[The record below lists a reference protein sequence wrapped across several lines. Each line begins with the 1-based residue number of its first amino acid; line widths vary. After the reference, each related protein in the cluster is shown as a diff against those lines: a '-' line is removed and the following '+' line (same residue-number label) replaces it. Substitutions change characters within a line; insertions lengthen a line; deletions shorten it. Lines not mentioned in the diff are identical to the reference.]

1 MMPRVPFLV
10 MLTWACLATCVM
22 GFLPSIGAGSWGV
35 ARMGARG
42 CALRRKSQLL
52 RAPTLAR
59 GGARA
64 HEAHMTAARP
74 PPGRTG
80 FLIEL
85 RESIEYLING
95 DQFIADRVA
104 EFGPVFSTTL
114 FFRPTVVVGGQR
126 NVAEFLNVDADVA
139 ESSLP
144 APLQE
149 LMTEKNTLLQTGER
163 HAASRRMIAPCLDAK
178 ALASYLP
185 TIDARCAAHVAAL
198 AEGDATAE
206 RTTAVAKDLTRFSLQ
221 LFAELFSGHA
231 LTEEQMSQFTTY
243 NGGLFALSTL
253 DPAFLRARNAREAL
267 EEDMGRKFAEA
278 KAAALLDTDRFAV
291 FRHIDAAVD
300 EHGRAS
306 YDVGYGVTQVCVNL
320 TCMC

>member
-1 MMPRVPFLV
+1 
-10 MLTWACLATCVM
+10 
-22 GFLPSIGAGSWGV
+22 
-35 ARMGARG
+35 
-42 CALRRKSQLL
+42 
-52 RAPTLAR
+52 
-59 GGARA
+59 
-64 HEAHMTAARP
+64 MTAARP
-74 PPGRTG
+74 PPGKTG

-198 AEGDATAE
+198 AEGDTTAE